1 MYKVVGNARKTDIQ
15 GEIVEVIREMDV
27 LREMTKLF
35 FSEGRISSSESRWEK
50 EKPQNER
57 AQFHNC
63 YEAKSFCAYA
73 ALVPALHFF
82 YNKWQYLSLAL
93 QNTEF

>member
-35 FSEGRISSSESRWEK
+35 FSEGRISSSESR
-50 EKPQNER
+50 
-57 AQFHNC
+57 
-63 YEAKSFCAYA
+63 
-73 ALVPALHFF
+73 
-82 YNKWQYLSLAL
+82 
-93 QNTEF
+93 